1 MNFTM
6 WNRVI
11 SRAFSRCCLKKP
23 TEQFIITKPDL
34 KKREIGI
41 YTTTVVER
49 ESEMLYTKTALQ
61 NCIHGTWQIYHK
73 TF

>member
-1 MNFTM
+1 MNFTKL

-49 ESEMLYTKTALQ
+49 E
-61 NCIHGTWQIYHK
+61 
-73 TF
+73 

>member
-1 MNFTM
+1 MNFTKL

-34 KKREIGI
+34 KKKREIGI
-41 YTTTVVER
+41 YTNTVVER
-49 ESEMLYTKTALQ
+49 E
-61 NCIHGTWQIYHK
+61 
-73 TF
+73 